1 MAEGEKIIA
10 TNRKAH
16 FHYEILEKLEAGL
29 SLLGSEV
36 KSLREGK
43 ANLADS
49 YAMIHNNEVF
59 LYNCHINPYKNSG
72 QFNHEPMRSR
82 KLLLHRSEITKLIV
96 KTQEKGLTL
105 IPLKL
110 YFKKGKAK
118 VELGVAK
125 GKKIYDKRETI
136 KRRETDRDME
146 KAMKRG
152 RRN

>member
-1 MAEGEKIIA
+1 MTGEKIIA

-16 FHYEILEKLEAGL
+16 FNYEILERYEAGL
-29 SLLGSEV
+29 SLVGSEV

-43 ANLADS
+43 ANLSDA
-49 YAMIHNNEVF
+49 YAIIRNDEAF
-59 LYNCHINPYKNSG
+59 LLNCHINPYSHANLL
-72 QFNHEPMRSR
+72 NHEPLRTR
-82 KLLLHRSEITKLIV
+82 KLLLHKHEIQKLIG

-105 IPLKL
+105 IPLRL

-125 GKKIYDKRETI
+125 GKKLYDKRETI
-136 KRRETDRDME
+136 KRREINREME

-152 RRN
+152 RR